1 MSAKESI
8 DILRAA
14 AQLNMQDPLRSGQ
27 LLHLPPSG
35 ELIVTGD
42 LHNHRRNFDKIVKF
56 ASLKEFPERH
66 VILQELIHGGPLGP
80 AGEDASLEMLLNAA
94 QWSLQYPGQVH
105 FLLANHD
112 LAQVFSNPIMKE
124 GYDLT
129 ERFNRAFATWFGG
142 HGQEVAAAFRDFI
155 LSQTLG
161 CITIGGVMV
170 CHSLPGAKDMQGFDP
185 TILQRQLTQADL
197 QRNGS
202 VFKLVWGREQ
212 NDEVINTLSRT
223 WWTDIFI
230 CGHQAQDNGY
240 GTIGRKMLILDSA
253 HNHGVIL
260 PLLLDRQYTI
270 DDMIDTLIPIAGIA

>member
-1 MSAKESI
+1 MSAKDTIEIFRS
-8 DILRAA
+8 A
-14 AQLNMQDPLRSGQ
+14 AQQNMQDPLRNGQ
-27 LLHLPPSG
+27 LLHFPSAG

-56 ASLKEFPERH
+56 ASLKDFPERH

-80 AGEDASLEMLLNAA
+80 SGEDASLEMLLDAA
-94 QWSLQYPGQVH
+94 QWSLQFPGQVH

-112 LAQVFSNPIMKE
+112 LAQILAQPIMKE

-129 ERFNRAFATWFGG
+129 DRFNRAFSAWFGG
-142 HGQEVAAAFRDFI
+142 QGPQVASAFQDFI
-155 LSQTLG
+155 LSQPLSG
-161 CITIGGVMV
+161 ITVNGIMI
-170 CHSLPGAKDMQGFDP
+170 CHSLPGIKDMQGFDP
-185 TILQRQLTQADL
+185 TILQRQIVPADL

-202 VFKLVWGREQ
+202 IFKLVWGRSQ
-212 NDEVINTLSRT
+212 NEEVVDTLSRT
-223 WWTDIFI
+223 WWTDLFV

-270 DDMIDTLIPIAGIA
+270 DDLINTLIPIAGIA